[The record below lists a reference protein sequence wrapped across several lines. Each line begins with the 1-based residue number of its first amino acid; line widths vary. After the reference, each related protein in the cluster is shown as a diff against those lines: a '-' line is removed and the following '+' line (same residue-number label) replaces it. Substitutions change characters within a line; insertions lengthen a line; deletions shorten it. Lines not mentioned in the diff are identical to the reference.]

1 MRGGYYLVREVD
13 GVDGVRELL
22 EHRDEL
28 GVEHRGGD
36 LGDLGHDEVRPG
48 DLELVSGPPLG
59 AVGGEVIHLLGESE
73 KGKGNK
79 RTLLFF

>member
-1 MRGGYYLVREVD
+1 MRDKNYLVGEVD

-28 GVEHRGGD
+28 GIEHRRGD

-48 DLELVSGPPLG
+48 DLELVRSPPLG
-59 AVGGEVIHLLGESE
+59 AVGGEVIHLLGKSE
-73 KGKGNK
+73 KGNGMK